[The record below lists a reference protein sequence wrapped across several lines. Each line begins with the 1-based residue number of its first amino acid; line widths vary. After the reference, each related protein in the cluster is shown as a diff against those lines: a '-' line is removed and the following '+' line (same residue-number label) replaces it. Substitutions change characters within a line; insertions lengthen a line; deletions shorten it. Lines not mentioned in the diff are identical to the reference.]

1 MRITTTLQKF
11 GTTGM
16 TVNKKIGIFGG
27 TFNPVHK
34 AHLAVAECFI
44 ENFGLDILYVIPNR
58 IPPLKN
64 MGNVSGEDRIEMLK
78 IAFSGNQRV
87 VISDMELKREGVSYT
102 RDTISALREIH
113 PNDKLFLLTGDD
125 WIDSFDKWKD
135 YNYILENATLVVATR
150 SGEDITASL
159 NRLESLS
166 GHRPMLLGNGRIPLS
181 STEFRN
187 NPEESLLPQG
197 VYEYIKKRGLYLK

>member
-1 MRITTTLQKF
+1 MLPRF
-11 GTTGM
+11 GITGM
-16 TVNKKIGIFGG
+16 TANKIGIFGG

-44 ENFGLDILYVIPNR
+44 ENFGLDILYVIPNS

-64 MGNVSGEDRIEMLK
+64 KGNVSGEDRIEMLK
-78 IAFSGNQRV
+78 IAFSGNEKII
-87 VISDMELKREGVSYT
+87 ISDMELKREGVSYT
-102 RDTISALREIH
+102 RDTIASLREMH
-113 PNDKLFLLTGDD
+113 PGDKLFLLTGDD

-135 YNYILENATLVVATR
+135 YNFILDNATLVVATR

-159 NRLESLS
+159 DRLEQLS
-166 GHRPMLLGNGRIPLS
+166 GHRPQLLGNSKIPLS

-187 NPEESLLPQG
+187 EPDGAFLPEG
-197 VYEYIKKRGLYLK
+197 VYEYIQKRGLYLK